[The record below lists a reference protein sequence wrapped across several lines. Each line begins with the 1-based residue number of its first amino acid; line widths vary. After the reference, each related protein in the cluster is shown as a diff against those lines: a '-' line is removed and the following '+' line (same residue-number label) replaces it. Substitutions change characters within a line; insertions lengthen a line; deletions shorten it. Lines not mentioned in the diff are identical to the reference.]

1 MSPEP
6 HADDRKALKQ
16 CSKKMNAERLRYLR
30 TQSEYFPLTDS
41 LIVPKS
47 RVARALDTCVSN
59 LKNTGK
65 QLKLRRSRSFETES
79 RIPSRDVTHP
89 ASDLL
94 AVPNL
99 KDLPEKKDLDR
110 ASPKE
115 SSFRRKFSR
124 TMTGDSVK
132 KASSMDRKSW
142 QTQSSSAGSGGKT
155 RSVRSASVTATDKD
169 PAGGDTAA
177 PIEGDL
183 AKLKISEGLKR
194 EGKPAAINTAQPK
207 VVKCLRSP
215 GDYVF
220 LDLET
225 PGEKSN
231 ANSDSSPGLSPKA
244 KATEGES
251 GEDQSGDESGEAA
264 KDQDPRSILEKRLD
278 AIRHIV
284 KNIFQGQ
291 SDEDTKSGKAP
302 QDAKGWDTKNM
313 KCIKCFG
320 DCPVCGKACCI
331 FDIARRTAAEANSTP
346 EHAEAAK
353 QILKLIQSLGNSVLE
368 ASTYSLCTTPGGC
381 GRARTARKIPGLR
394 ATGTI
399 TDVLIETTRCKAT
412 LIMQIQL
419 QGKSHEQL
427 AAATDSTLPP
437 NANQQNLVSTGCA
450 SPTFKM
456 RTYDDSFSG
465 QKIYPGKGKLYV
477 RGDSKIF
484 RFQNGKSES
493 LFLQRKNPRRIAW
506 TVLYRRQHKKG
517 ISEEVA
523 KKRTRR
529 VVKHQRAIVGA
540 SLDVIKERRSMRPE
554 ARAAARQQ
562 AIKEAKE
569 KKAASESRKKAEKAK
584 SAATAAKGTA
594 QRIQSKQGAKGS
606 APKVAAKSR

>member
-1 MSPEP
+1 MSPNP
-6 HADDRKALKQ
+6 HAADRKAQKQ
-16 CSKKMNAERLRYLR
+16 REKRMNAERLKYQKK
-30 TQSEYFPLTDS
+30 QSEYFPLTDS
-41 LIVPKS
+41 FIVPKS

-59 LKNTGK
+59 LKNSGK
-65 QLKLRRSRSFETES
+65 QLKLRRSRSFESEN
-79 RIPSRDVTHP
+79 RIPSRDFTHP
-89 ASDLL
+89 ASDLPT
-94 AVPNL
+94 VP
-99 KDLPEKKDLDR
+99 K
-110 ASPKE
+110 ASPKG
-115 SSFRRKFSR
+115 SSFKKKFSR
-124 TMTGDSVK
+124 TMTGGSVK
-132 KASSMDRKSW
+132 KVSSMDRKSW
-142 QTQSSSAGSGGKT
+142 QTQSSSAASGGKT

-169 PAGGDTAA
+169 QAGGDTAA
-177 PIEGDL
+177 HLVGDL
-183 AKLKISEGLKR
+183 EELKISEGLKR
-194 EGKPAAINTAQPK
+194 DRKPAAINTAQPK

-220 LDLET
+220 LDIET

-231 ANSDSSPGLSPKA
+231 ANSVSSPGLSPKA
-244 KATEGES
+244 KSTQLGSGEDES
-251 GEDQSGDESGEAA
+251 GEDESGEALNN
-264 KDQDPRSILEKRLD
+264 QDPRSIVEKRLE

-302 QDAKGWDTKNM
+302 QNAKKWDTKNT

-320 DCPVCGKACCI
+320 DCPVCSKACCI
-331 FDIARRTAAEANSTP
+331 FDVARRTAAQADSNP
-346 EHAEAAK
+346 EHAEAAN
-353 QILKLIQSLGNSVLE
+353 QILKLIQRLGNSVLE

-381 GRARTARKIPGLR
+381 GRYVCSDCWGICPVELCH
-394 ATGTI
+394 
-399 TDVLIETTRCKAT
+399 DVQC
-412 LIMQIQL
+412 
-419 QGKSHEQL
+419 KSHEQL

-437 NANQQNLVSTGCA
+437 NANRQNLVSTGCA

-584 SAATAAKGTA
+584 NAATAAKGTA